1 MSVQTDLTSR
11 AKARPEH
18 PNSWIFFDGGFAR
31 YHDVRLGVMTHALH
45 YGTGCF
51 EGIRAYWNPT
61 HNQLYLLQ
69 AEAHYQRLRRSAPTT
84 CFSRGRGVT

>member
-1 MSVQTDLTSR
+1 MSVHADLTSR

-18 PNSWIFFDGGFAR
+18 PNSWIFFDGEFAR

-51 EGIRAYWNPT
+51 EGNRAYWNKREE
-61 HNQLYLLQ
+61 QLYLLQ
-69 AEAHYQRLRRSAPTT
+69 APAHYERLHDSAKIL
-84 CFSRGRGVT
+84 RM